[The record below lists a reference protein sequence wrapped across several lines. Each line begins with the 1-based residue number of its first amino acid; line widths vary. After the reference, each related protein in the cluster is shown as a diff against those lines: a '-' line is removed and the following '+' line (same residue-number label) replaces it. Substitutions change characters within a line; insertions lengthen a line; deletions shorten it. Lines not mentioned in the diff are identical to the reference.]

1 MKLLLRLTVIVLLAA
16 PTFHA
21 VAQKLKVTRTL
32 ADYEATV
39 EKSPEKQL
47 VDIKAAIPDIT
58 LDIRYASSNNFM
70 KRVMYPEARAF
81 ARKPVVEQLKN
92 IQKELRKKGY
102 GLKIY
107 DAYRPYAITV
117 AFYQQA
123 SDKNFVASPAKGSK
137 HNRGCAID
145 LTLINY
151 ETKEEI
157 PMPTPYDSF
166 EAAAAANYQNLPAAV
181 LKNRDF
187 LIKTMESHGFKVLHN
202 EWWHYDFI
210 GWQNYELMDIP
221 FKHL

>member
-1 MKLLLRLTVIVLLAA
+1 MKSLLRLTVLALLATT
-16 PTFHA
+16 TFQA

-32 ADYEATV
+32 ADYQAAV

-47 VDIKAAIPDIT
+47 VDIKEAIPDIT

-137 HNRGCAID
+137 HNRGCAVD

-151 ETKEEI
+151 ATKEEI

-166 EAAAAANYQNLPAAV
+166 EAAAAANYQDLPAAV